1 MNFQELI
8 NALLFAAVFVLFG
21 QVLDIWDKLDRYS
34 EFMGKLHDRITKL
47 ENENERTDRKHEEN
61 HAGLE

>member
-1 MNFQELI
+1 MSIQELI
-8 NALLFAAVFVLFG
+8 NALLFAAVMILLG
-21 QVLDIWDKLDRYS
+21 QVLDIWDKLDRHS

>member
-1 MNFQELI
+1 MSTQELI
-8 NALLFAAVFVLFG
+8 NALLFAAVMVLLG

-34 EFMGKLHDRITKL
+34 KFMGKLHDRITKL